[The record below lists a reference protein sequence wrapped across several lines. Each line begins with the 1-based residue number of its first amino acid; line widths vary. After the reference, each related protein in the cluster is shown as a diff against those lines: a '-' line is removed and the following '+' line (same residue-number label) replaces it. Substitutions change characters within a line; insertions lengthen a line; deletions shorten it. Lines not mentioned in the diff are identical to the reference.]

1 MRTFRPF
8 ALLPLL
14 LLAMAACQ
22 PQAVNRGPAV
32 GAGAPATIAL
42 LVPSGSEDA
51 RQEALSESLV
61 RAAELA
67 VEDLGTD
74 ARVDLRVYPTAGD
87 PVMAEEAARS
97 AAADGAHIILGPL
110 FSGATVAAGR
120 EAAKHGLTVLS
131 FSNNT
136 RVAGGNVFIL
146 GNTFENS
153 ADVLVSHA
161 ASTGLRRF
169 SVIASQN
176 EAGELATG
184 AVTGAAVTNGAAVV
198 SIATY
203 ERTASGVIDAVP
215 GIRETI
221 MASEAEAIVLDADAA
236 GALPIFAE
244 MLPEGGP
251 DPETVKYIGLTRWDI
266 PSATMRHAALQGGWF
281 ARPDPVVYGQ
291 FVNRY
296 RGAHGS
302 RPHPLAGLA
311 YDGVKAI
318 GALLRTGS
326 RAPLSTQSLTRF
338 GGFEGVNGVFR
349 LRRDGTV
356 ERLLA
361 VVEIREG
368 RAEIINPADR
378 DFGGAGT

>member
-1 MRTFRPF
+1 MRTSRLS

-14 LLAMAACQ
+14 LLGVAACN
-22 PQAVNRGPAV
+22 PQAVDQGPTV
-32 GAGAPATIAL
+32 SVGAPATVAL
-42 LVPSGSEDA
+42 LVPSGSDDA
-51 RQEALSESLV
+51 RQEALSESIV
-61 RAAELA
+61 RAARLA
-67 VEDLGTD
+67 VEDLGTT
-74 ARVDLRVYPTAGD
+74 ARIDLRVFPTAGD
-87 PVMAEEAARS
+87 PEMAEEAVRN
-97 AAADGAHIILGPL
+97 AAAAGAHIILGPL
-110 FSGATVAAGR
+110 FSQATAAAGR
-120 EAAKHGLTVLS
+120 EASSHGLKVLS

-136 RVAGGNVFIL
+136 RVAGGNVYIL

-153 ADVLVSHA
+153 ADVLIAHA
-161 ASTGLRRF
+161 AATGIRRF

-184 AVTGAAVTNGAAVV
+184 AVTAAAVTNGGAVV
-198 SIATY
+198 SVATY

-215 GIRETI
+215 GIRTTI
-221 MASEAEAIVLDADAA
+221 MESEAEAVVLDADAA

-281 ARPDPVVYGQ
+281 ARPDPVVHGQ

-296 RGAHGS
+296 RGAYGS

-311 YDGVKAI
+311 YDGVTAI
-318 GALLRTGS
+318 GALLRTRS
-326 RAPLSTQSLTRF
+326 RAPLSSQSLTRA

-368 RAEIINPADR
+368 RAEIVNPADR